1 MVRYCR
7 RFAEE
12 SAVPDTA
19 LVNSD
24 MQSALGEARQAYADR
39 NTKSFARHQ
48 DALQAMPGG
57 NTRTTLHTSPFP
69 LTVVRGEGCRL
80 WDADGHEYIDVLG
93 EYTAGIYGHSHPV
106 IRAAIDRALN
116 HGWNYGGRNA
126 NEAKLSQMI
135 AERMPSIDLVRF
147 TNSGTEGNVMALAG
161 ARVFA
166 QRKGRTKATKVMVF
180 HGGYH
185 GGVLYFVSG
194 GSPVNIPYEYIV
206 APYNDIEGSRA
217 LLARHGEEVF
227 AVLVEP
233 MQGSH
238 GCLPGDVDFLKM
250 LREETGT
257 RGITLIFDEVMTSRL
272 SPGGLQAKYDVIPD
286 MTTLGKY
293 IGGGMSFGAFGGR
306 RDIMELFDPTK
317 PDSLPHAGTFN
328 NNALTMAAGV
338 AGYGEVYTPAAA
350 KELNDRGDR
359 IRERLNAICA
369 RHKVAFQFSGIGSMM
384 TAHATTRPIRT
395 AADIAAGSQDAKEL
409 FFFDMMA
416 AGIWI
421 ARRGFIALNIMIG
434 EAEAD
439 RFVAA
444 VEEFVTARKALLQP
458 K

>member
-1 MVRYCR
+1 M
-7 RFAEE
+7 
-12 SAVPDTA
+12 PDQA
-19 LVNSD
+19 LANSD
-24 MQSALGEARQAYADR
+24 LQSALIEARQAYADS
-39 NTKSFARHQ
+39 NPQSLGRHHE
-48 DALQAMPGG
+48 ACEAMPGG
-57 NTRTTLHTSPFP
+57 NTRTTLHNSPFP

-80 WDADGHEYIDVLG
+80 WDADGHVYIDVLG

-106 IRAAIDRALN
+106 IRAAVDRALN
-116 HGWNYGGRNA
+116 HGWNYGGRNE
-126 NEAKLSQMI
+126 NEARLAKLI
-135 AERMPSIDLVRF
+135 ADRMPSIDLVRF

-166 QRKGRTKATKVMVF
+166 QRNGRTRATKVMVF

-194 GSPVNIPYEYIV
+194 GSPVNIPYDFIV
-206 APYNDIEGSRA
+206 APYNDIEGTRT
-217 LLARHGEEVF
+217 LLAEHGEELF
-227 AVLVEP
+227 AVLLEP

-238 GCLPGDVDFLKM
+238 GCLPGDVGFLKM
-250 LREETGT
+250 VREETKA
-257 RGITLIFDEVMTSRL
+257 RGITMIFDEVMTSRL
-272 SPGGLQAKYDVIPD
+272 SPGGLQEKHGVIPD

-317 PDSLPHAGTFN
+317 ADSLPHAGTFN

-350 KELNDRGDR
+350 AELNARGEK

-369 RHKVAFQFSGIGSMM
+369 RNKVAFQFSGVGSMM
-384 TAHATTRPIRT
+384 TAHATSRPIKT

-421 ARRGFIALNIMIG
+421 ARRGFVALNIMIG
-434 EAEAD
+434 DAEGE

-444 VEEFVTARKALLQP
+444 VEEFVTARKALL
-458 K
+458 

>member
-1 MVRYCR
+1 M
-7 RFAEE
+7 
-12 SAVPDTA
+12 PDQA

-24 MQSALGEARQAYADR
+24 LQSALTEVKQAYIDR
-39 NTKSFARHQ
+39 NPKSFSRHQ
-48 DALQAMPGG
+48 DACVAMPGG
-57 NTRTTLHTSPFP
+57 NTRTTLHNSPFP

-116 HGWNYGGRNA
+116 HGWNYGGRNE
-126 NEAKLSQMI
+126 NEGKLAKLI
-135 AERMPSIDLVRF
+135 ADRMPSIDLVRF

-194 GSPVNIPYEYIV
+194 GSPVNMPYEYVV
-206 APYNDIEGSRA
+206 APYNDIEGTRA
-217 LLARHGEEVF
+217 LLAKHGEELF
-227 AVLVEP
+227 AVLLEP

-238 GCLPGDVDFLKM
+238 GCLPGDVDFLKAV
-250 LREETGT
+250 REETSA
-257 RGITLIFDEVMTSRL
+257 RGITMIFDEVMTSRL
-272 SPGGLQAKYDVIPD
+272 SPGGLQAKHGVIPD

-293 IGGGMSFGAFGGR
+293 IGGGMSFGAFGGKR
-306 RDIMELFDPTK
+306 EIMELFDPTK
-317 PDSLPHAGTFN
+317 PDALPHAGTFN

-338 AGYGEVYTPAAA
+338 AGYGEVYTAEAA

-359 IRERLNAICA
+359 IRERLNAICRSA
-369 RHKVAFQFSGIGSMM
+369 GVAFQFSGIGSMM
-384 TAHATTRPIRT
+384 TAHATSRPIKT
-395 AADIAAGSQDAKEL
+395 AADIASSNQDAKEL
-409 FFFDMMA
+409 FFFDMSA
-416 AGIWI
+416 AGIWV
-421 ARRGFIALNIMIG
+421 ARRGFVALNIMIG
-434 EAEAD
+434 DAEGD

-444 VEEFVTARKALLQP
+444 VEEFVSARKALL
-458 K
+458 KAA

>member
-1 MVRYCR
+1 LDLALAEAIERYR
-7 RFAEE
+7 LRHPA
-12 SAVPDTA
+12 S
-19 LVNSD
+19 
-24 MQSALGEARQAYADR
+24 ARQLDR
-39 NTKSFARHQ
+39 A
-48 DALQAMPGG
+48 AEVLPGG
-57 NTRTTLHTSPFP
+57 NTRSVLFQSPFP
-69 LTVVRGEGCRL
+69 LVMVRGQGCRL

-106 IRAAIDRALN
+106 IRAAIDKALD

-126 NEAKLSQMI
+126 NEAKL
-135 AERMPSIDLVRF
+135 AKLVADRMPSIDLVRF

-161 ARVFA
+161 ARVYA

-194 GSPVNIPYEYIV
+194 GSPVNMPYEYVV
-206 APYNDIEGSRA
+206 APYNDIEGTRA
-217 LLARHGEEVF
+217 LLAKHGEELF
-227 AVLVEP
+227 AVLLEP

-238 GCLPGDVDFLKM
+238 GCLPGDVGFLRM
-250 LREETGT
+250 VREET
-257 RGITLIFDEVMTSRL
+257 RARAITMIFDEVMTSRL
-272 SPGGLQAKYDVIPD
+272 SPGGLQEKHGVIPD

-317 PDSLPHAGTFN
+317 PDALPHAGTFN
-328 NNALTMAAGV
+328 NNALTMAAGA

-350 KELNDRGDR
+350 AELNARGEK
-359 IRERLNAICA
+359 IRERLNAIC
-369 RHKVAFQFSGIGSMM
+369 KKNGVAFQFSGIGSMM
-384 TAHATTRPIRT
+384 TAHATARPIKT
-395 AADIAAGSQDAKEL
+395 AADIATSNQDAKEL

-434 EAEAD
+434 DREGD

-444 VEEFVTARKALLQP
+444 VEEFVTARKALL
-458 K
+458 KA

>member
-1 MVRYCR
+1 M
-7 RFAEE
+7 
-12 SAVPDTA
+12 PDSP

-24 MQSALGEARQAYADR
+24 LQSALAEARQAYIER
-39 NTKSFARHQ
+39 NPRSLARQ
-48 DALQAMPGG
+48 NEAIEAMPGG
-57 NTRTTLHTSPFP
+57 NTRTTLHNAPFP

-126 NEAKLSQMI
+126 NEARLAKLI
-135 AERMPSIDLVRF
+135 ADRMPSIDLVRF

-166 QRKGRTKATKVMVF
+166 QRKGRKAATKVMVF

-194 GSPVNIPYEYIV
+194 GSPVNMPYEYVV
-206 APYNDIEGSRA
+206 APYNDVEGTRA
-217 LLARHGEEVF
+217 LLEKHGGELF
-227 AVLVEP
+227 AVLLEP

-238 GCLPGDVDFLKM
+238 GCLPGDIEFLKM
-250 LREETGT
+250 VREETRN
-257 RGITLIFDEVMTSRL
+257 RGITMIFDEVMTSRL
-272 SPGGLQAKYDVIPD
+272 APGGLQERTGVIPD

-328 NNALTMAAGV
+328 NNVLTMAAGV

-350 KELNDRGDR
+350 DALNARGEK
-359 IRERLNAICA
+359 IRARLNEICRKA
-369 RHKVAFQFSGIGSMM
+369 GVAFQFSGIGSMM
-384 TAHATTRPIRT
+384 TAHATARPIRS

-409 FFFDMMA
+409 FFFDMSA

-421 ARRGFIALNIMIG
+421 ARRGFVALNIMIG
-434 EAEAD
+434 DAEGD

-444 VEEFVTARKALLQP
+444 VEEFVAARQALLRPQ
-458 K
+458 

>member
-1 MVRYCR
+1 
-7 RFAEE
+7 
-12 SAVPDTA
+12 VPDQP

-24 MQSALGEARQAYADR
+24 LQSAIAEARQAYVER
-39 NTKSFARHQ
+39 NPKSLARHH
-48 DALQAMPGG
+48 DACVAMPGG

-80 WDADGHEYIDVLG
+80 WDVDGHEYIDVLG

-106 IRAAIDRALN
+106 IRAAIDRALD

-126 NEAKLSQMI
+126 NEARLAKLVVDRI
-135 AERMPSIDLVRF
+135 PSIELVRF

-166 QRKGRTKATKVMVF
+166 QRQGRTRATKVMVF

-194 GSPVNIPYEYIV
+194 GSPVNMPYEYVV
-206 APYNDIEGSRA
+206 APYNDAAGTRA
-217 LLARHGEEVF
+217 LLEKHGEELF
-227 AVLVEP
+227 AVLLEP

-238 GCLPGDVDFLKM
+238 GCLPGDLEFLRTV
-250 LREETGT
+250 REETRR
-257 RGITLIFDEVMTSRL
+257 RGIVMIFDEVMTSRL
-272 SPGGLQAKYDVIPD
+272 SPGGLQEKTGVIPD

-338 AGYGEVYTPAAA
+338 AGYGEVYTPEAAR
-350 KELNDRGDR
+350 ELNGRGEK
-359 IRERLNAICA
+359 IRTRLNEVC
-369 RHKVAFQFSGIGSMM
+369 RREGVAFQFSGIGSMM
-384 TAHATTRPIRT
+384 TAHATSRPIRS
-395 AADIAAGSQDAKEL
+395 AADIATSNQDAKEL

-421 ARRGFIALNIMIG
+421 ARRGFVALNIMIG
-434 EAEAD
+434 DAEAD

-444 VEEFVTARKALLQP
+444 VEEFVTARKALLRAP
-458 K
+458 

>member
-1 MVRYCR
+1 M
-7 RFAEE
+7 
-12 SAVPDTA
+12 PDQS

-24 MQSALGEARQAYADR
+24 LQSALDEARQAYVAR
-39 NTKSFARHQ
+39 NPQSLARHR
-48 DALQAMPGG
+48 DACEAMPGG
-57 NTRTTLHTSPFP
+57 NTRTTLHNSPFP
-69 LTVVRGEGCRL
+69 LTVVRGAGCRL
-80 WDADGHEYIDVLG
+80 WDVDGHEYIDVLG

-106 IRAAIDRALN
+106 IRAAVDRALDN
-116 HGWNYGGRNA
+116 GWNYGGRNA
-126 NEAKLSQMI
+126 NEAKLAKLVADRI
-135 AERMPSIDLVRF
+135 PSIELVRF

-166 QRKGRTKATKVMVF
+166 QRKGRTRATKVMVF

-194 GSPVNIPYEYIV
+194 GSPVNVPYEYIV
-206 APYNDIEGSRA
+206 APYNDIEGTRA
-217 LLARHGEEVF
+217 LLSRHGEELF
-227 AVLVEP
+227 AVLLEP

-238 GCLPGDVDFLKM
+238 GCLPGDPDFLRM
-250 LREETGT
+250 VREETRA
-257 RGITLIFDEVMTSRL
+257 RGITMIFDEVMTSRL
-272 SPGGLQAKYDVIPD
+272 SPGGLQEKTGVIPD

-306 RDIMELFDPTK
+306 RDIMELFDPTR

-338 AGYGEVYTPAAA
+338 AGYGEVYTAEAAR
-350 KELNDRGDR
+350 ELNGRGDR
-359 IRERLNAICA
+359 IRERLNEIC
-369 RHKVAFQFSGIGSMM
+369 RREGVAFQFSGIGSMM

-395 AADIAAGSQDAKEL
+395 AADIASSNQDAKEL

-421 ARRGFIALNIMIG
+421 ARRGFVALNIMIG
-434 EAEAD
+434 DAEAD

-444 VEEFVTARKALLQP
+444 VEEFVTARKALLRAS
-458 K
+458 

>member
-1 MVRYCR
+1 
-7 RFAEE
+7 
-12 SAVPDTA
+12 
-19 LVNSD
+19 
-24 MQSALGEARQAYADR
+24 
-39 NTKSFARHQ
+39 
-48 DALQAMPGG
+48 
-57 NTRTTLHTSPFP
+57 
-69 LTVVRGEGCRL
+69 VVRGAGCKL

-106 IRAAIDRALN
+106 IRAAIDKALD
-116 HGWNYGGRNA
+116 HGWNFAGRNGH
-126 NEAKLSQMI
+126 EAKLAKMI
-135 AERMPSIDLVRF
+135 VDRMPSIDLVRF

-194 GSPVNIPYEYIV
+194 GSPVNMPYQYV
-206 APYNDIEGSRA
+206 VGPYNDVEGTRK
-217 LLARHGEEVF
+217 LLAEHGEELF
-227 AVLVEP
+227 AVLLEP

-238 GCLPGDVDFLKM
+238 GCLPGNLDFLQM
-250 LREETGT
+250 IRAETKA
-257 RGITLIFDEVMTSRL
+257 RGITMIFDEVMTSRL
-272 SPGGLQAKYDVIPD
+272 SPGGLQEKTGVIPD

-328 NNALTMAAGV
+328 NNVLTMAAGV

-350 KELNDRGDR
+350 DALNARGET
-359 IRERLNAICA
+359 IRSRLNAICQKA
-369 RHKVAFQFSGIGSMM
+369 GVAFQFSGIGSMM

-395 AADIAAGSQDAKEL
+395 AADIASSNLDAKEL
-409 FFFDMMA
+409 FYFDMVA

-421 ARRGFIALNIMIG
+421 ARRGFVALNIMIG
-434 EAEAD
+434 DAEAD

-444 VEEFVTARKALLQP
+444 VEEFVAARKALLKP
-458 K
+458 S

>member
-1 MVRYCR
+1 M
-7 RFAEE
+7 
-12 SAVPDTA
+12 PDQA

-24 MQSALGEARQAYADR
+24 LQSALIEARQAYSDS
-39 NTKSFARHQ
+39 NPKSLGRHYE
-48 DALQAMPGG
+48 ACEAMPGG
-57 NTRTTLHTSPFP
+57 NTRTTLHNSPFP

-106 IRAAIDRALN
+106 IRAAVDKALN
-116 HGWNYGGRNA
+116 NGWNYGGRNE
-126 NEAKLSQMI
+126 NEAKLAKLI
-135 AERMPSIDLVRF
+135 ADRMPSIDLVRF

-161 ARVFA
+161 ARVYA

-194 GSPVNIPYEYIV
+194 GSPVNIPYDFIV
-206 APYNDIEGSRA
+206 APYNDVEGTRA
-217 LLARHGEEVF
+217 LLAKHGEELF
-227 AVLVEP
+227 AVLLEP

-238 GCLPGDVDFLKM
+238 GCLPGDVGFLKM
-250 LREETGT
+250 VREETKA
-257 RGITLIFDEVMTSRL
+257 RGITMIFDEVMTSRL
-272 SPGGLQAKYDVIPD
+272 SPGGLQEKHGVVPD

-317 PDSLPHAGTFN
+317 ADSLPHAGTFN

-350 KELNDRGDR
+350 AELNARGEK
-359 IRERLNAICA
+359 IRDRLNAICA
-369 RHKVAFQFSGIGSMM
+369 RNQVAFQFSGIGSMM
-384 TAHATTRPIRT
+384 TAHATSRPIRT
-395 AADIAAGSQDAKEL
+395 AADIASSNQDAKEL

-421 ARRGFIALNIMIG
+421 ARRGFVALNIMIG
-434 EAEAD
+434 EAEGD

-444 VEEFVTARKALLQP
+444 VEEFVTARKALLQA

>member
-1 MVRYCR
+1 M
-7 RFAEE
+7 
-12 SAVPDTA
+12 PDQA

-24 MQSALGEARQAYADR
+24 LQSALVEARQAYADANPR
-39 NTKSFARHQ
+39 SLGRHKE
-48 DALQAMPGG
+48 ACEAMPGG

-106 IRAAIDRALN
+106 IRAAVDKALN
-116 HGWNYGGRNA
+116 HGWNFAGRNE
-126 NEAKLSQMI
+126 NEAKLAKLVADRI
-135 AERMPSIDLVRF
+135 PSIDLVRF

-161 ARVFA
+161 ARVYA
-166 QRKGRTKATKVMVF
+166 QRTGRTKATKVMVF

-194 GSPVNIPYEYIV
+194 GSPVNIPYEYVV
-206 APYNDIEGSRA
+206 APYNDIAGTRA
-217 LLARHGEEVF
+217 LLAKHGEELF
-227 AVLVEP
+227 AVLLEP

-250 LREETGT
+250 VREETKA
-257 RGITLIFDEVMTSRL
+257 RGITMIFDEVMTSRL
-272 SPGGLQAKYDVIPD
+272 SPGGLQGKYGITPD

-317 PDSLPHAGTFN
+317 ADALPHAGTFN
-328 NNALTMAAGV
+328 NNVLTMSAGV
-338 AGYGEVYTPAAA
+338 AGFGEVYTPAAA

-359 IRERLNAICA
+359 IRERLNAIC
-369 RHKVAFQFSGIGSMM
+369 RNHQVAFQFSGIGSMM
-384 TAHATTRPIRT
+384 TAHATSRPIRT
-395 AADIAAGSQDAKEL
+395 AADIAGGSQDAKEL

-421 ARRGFIALNIMIG
+421 ARRGFVALNIMIG
-434 EAEAD
+434 EAEGD

-444 VEEFVTARKALLQP
+444 VEEFVTARKALL
-458 K
+458 KA

>member
-1 MVRYCR
+1 M
-7 RFAEE
+7 
-12 SAVPDTA
+12 PDQA

-24 MQSALGEARQAYADR
+24 LQSALIEARQAYADS
-39 NTKSFARHQ
+39 NPQSLGRHHE
-48 DALQAMPGG
+48 ACEAMPGG
-57 NTRTTLHTSPFP
+57 NTRTTLHNSPFP

-80 WDADGHEYIDVLG
+80 WDADGHVYIDVLG

-106 IRAAIDRALN
+106 IRAAVDRALN
-116 HGWNYGGRNA
+116 HGWNYGGRNE
-126 NEAKLSQMI
+126 NEARLAKLI
-135 AERMPSIDLVRF
+135 ADRMPSIDLVRF

-166 QRKGRTKATKVMVF
+166 QRNGRTRATKVMVF

-194 GSPVNIPYEYIV
+194 GSPVNIPYDFIV
-206 APYNDIEGSRA
+206 APYNDIEGTRT
-217 LLARHGEEVF
+217 LLAEHGEELF
-227 AVLVEP
+227 AVLLEP

-238 GCLPGDVDFLKM
+238 GCLPGDVGFLKM
-250 LREETGT
+250 VREETKA
-257 RGITLIFDEVMTSRL
+257 RGITMIFDEVMTSRL
-272 SPGGLQAKYDVIPD
+272 SPGGLQEKHGVIPD

-317 PDSLPHAGTFN
+317 ADSLPHAGTFN

-350 KELNDRGDR
+350 AELNARGEK

-369 RHKVAFQFSGIGSMM
+369 RNKVAFQFSGVGSMM
-384 TAHATTRPIRT
+384 TAHATSRPIKT

-421 ARRGFIALNIMIG
+421 ARRGFVALNIMIG
-434 EAEAD
+434 DAEGE

-444 VEEFVTARKALLQP
+444 VEEFVTARKALL
-458 K
+458 

>member
-1 MVRYCR
+1 
-7 RFAEE
+7 
-12 SAVPDTA
+12 VPDQA

-24 MQSALGEARQAYADR
+24 LQSALAEARQAYTDR
-39 NTKSFARHQ
+39 NPKSLARQ
-48 DALQAMPGG
+48 QEAMQAMPGG
-57 NTRTTLHTSPFP
+57 NTRTTLHNAPFP

-106 IRAAIDRALN
+106 IRAAIDKALN
-116 HGWNYGGRNA
+116 HGWNYAGRNPHEA
-126 NEAKLSQMI
+126 RLAKLI
-135 AERMPSIDLVRF
+135 VDRMPSIELVRF

-166 QRKGRTKATKVMVF
+166 QRQGRKAATKVMVF

-194 GSPVNIPYEYIV
+194 GSPVNMPYEYVV
-206 APYNDIEGSRA
+206 APYNDIEGTRA
-217 LLARHGEEVF
+217 LFARHGEEVF
-227 AVLVEP
+227 ATLVEP

-238 GCLPGDVDFLKM
+238 GCLPGDVDFLRM
-250 LREETGT
+250 LREETRA

-272 SPGGLQAKYDVIPD
+272 SPGGLQARHGVIPD

-317 PDSLPHAGTFN
+317 PDALPHAGTFN
-328 NNALTMAAGV
+328 NNVLTMAAGV
-338 AGYGEVYTPAAA
+338 AGYGEVYTPQAADA
-350 KELNDRGDR
+350 LNARGEK
-359 IRERLNAICA
+359 IRQRLNAICA
-369 RHKVAFQFSGIGSMM
+369 RASVAFQFSGIGSMM

-395 AADIAAGSQDAKEL
+395 AADIASSNQDAKEL
-409 FFFDMMA
+409 FYFDMVA

-421 ARRGFIALNIMIG
+421 ARRGFVALNIMIG
-434 EAEAD
+434 DAEGD

-444 VEEFVTARKALLQP
+444 VEEFVTARKALLRPQ
-458 K
+458 

>member
-1 MVRYCR
+1 M
-7 RFAEE
+7 
-12 SAVPDTA
+12 PDSP

-24 MQSALGEARQAYADR
+24 LQSALVEARQAYTDR
-39 NTKSFARHQ
+39 NPKSLTRHHE
-48 DALQAMPGG
+48 ACEAMPGG
-57 NTRTTLHTSPFP
+57 NTRTTLHNAPFP

-106 IRAAIDRALN
+106 IRKANDKALD
-116 HGWNYGGRNA
+116 HGWNFAGRNE
-126 NEAKLSQMI
+126 NEGKLAKLI
-135 AERMPSIDLVRF
+135 ADRMPSIDLVRF

-166 QRKGRTKATKVMVF
+166 QRKGRKQATKVMVF

-194 GSPVNIPYEYIV
+194 GSPVNMPYEYVV
-206 APYNDIEGSRA
+206 APYNDIEGTQA
-217 LLARHGEEVF
+217 LLRKHATEIF

-238 GCLPGDVDFLKM
+238 GCLPGDKAFLEM
-250 LREETGT
+250 LRKETFSHD
-257 RGITLIFDEVMTSRL
+257 ITLIFDEVMTSRL
-272 SPGGLQAKYDVIPD
+272 APGGLQQKLGVTPD

-328 NNALTMAAGV
+328 NNVLTMAAGV
-338 AGYGEVYTPAAA
+338 AGYGEVYTPEAAQA
-350 KELNDRGDR
+350 LNARGDK
-359 IRERLNAICA
+359 IRERLNAICRSA
-369 RHKVAFQFSGIGSMM
+369 GVAFQFSGIGSMM
-384 TAHATTRPIRT
+384 TAHATTRPIKR
-395 AADIAAGSQDAKEL
+395 AADIASSNQDAKEL
-409 FFFDMMA
+409 FYFDMVA

-421 ARRGFIALNIMIG
+421 ARRGFVALNIMIG
-434 EAEAD
+434 DAEGD
-439 RFVAA
+439 RFVSA
-444 VEEFVTARKALLQP
+444 VEEFISARKALL

>member
-1 MVRYCR
+1 M
-7 RFAEE
+7 
-12 SAVPDTA
+12 PDQA

-24 MQSALGEARQAYADR
+24 LQSALAEAKQAYTER
-39 NTKSFARHQ
+39 NPKSFARQ
-48 DALQAMPGG
+48 QEACEAMPGG
-57 NTRTTLHTSPFP
+57 NTRTTLHNAPFP

-106 IRAAIDRALN
+106 IRAAIDKALN
-116 HGWNYGGRNA
+116 HGWNYGGRNE
-126 NEAKLSQMI
+126 NEGKLAKLI
-135 AERMPSIDLVRF
+135 ADRMPSIDLVRF

-194 GSPVNIPYEYIV
+194 GSPVNMPYEYVV
-206 APYNDIEGSRA
+206 APYNDIEGTRA
-217 LLARHGEEVF
+217 LLAKHGEEVF
-227 AVLVEP
+227 AVLLEP

-250 LREETGT
+250 VREETKA
-257 RGITLIFDEVMTSRL
+257 RGITMIFDEVMTSRL
-272 SPGGLQAKYDVIPD
+272 SSGGLQARYGITPD

-293 IGGGMSFGAFGGR
+293 IGGGMSFGAFGGKR
-306 RDIMELFDPTK
+306 EIMELFDPTK
-317 PDSLPHAGTFN
+317 PDALPHAGTFN

-338 AGYGEVYTPAAA
+338 AGYGEIYTAEAA

-359 IRERLNAICA
+359 IRERLNAICQKA
-369 RHKVAFQFSGIGSMM
+369 GVAFQFSGIGSMM
-384 TAHATTRPIRT
+384 TAHATARPIRT
-395 AADIAAGSQDAKEL
+395 AADIASSNQDAKEL
-409 FFFDMMA
+409 FFFDMSA

-421 ARRGFIALNIMIG
+421 ARRGFVALNVMIG
-434 EAEAD
+434 DAEGD

-444 VEEFVTARKALLQP
+444 VEEFVSARKALL
-458 K
+458 KAA